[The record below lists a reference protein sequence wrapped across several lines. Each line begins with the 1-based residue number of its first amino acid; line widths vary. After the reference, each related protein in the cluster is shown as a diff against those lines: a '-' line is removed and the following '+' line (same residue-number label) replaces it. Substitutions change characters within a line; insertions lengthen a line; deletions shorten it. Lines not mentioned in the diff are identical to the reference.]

1 MRTVSVSHEAAVA
14 EFDKAAMDI
23 ENHRLSLHCLTS
35 PACQLARNLASESG
49 HDIPSMSATERMVSA
64 EDYIEAALS
73 KATRRAYAGDVH
85 HFLSR
90 GGSIPATPEQIMAYL
105 ADAAQSLAVATI
117 ERRLI
122 AIHKAHTD
130 QALPSPVMHP
140 LVKKTMQG
148 IRRTVGTRQR
158 QVRAVVKDDLLAM
171 LVMVDQQKPLK
182 AARDRALLLFGFAGA
197 FRRSELVSLR
207 CEDLTDHANGIEVLL
222 RHSKTDQEKAGRTV
236 FIPYAHGSRCPVKAL
251 RDWQNLT
258 GISSGWLFRSVNRH
272 DQVSNTPLTPQ
283 SVALVVKAAVARM
296 GGDPSVVAGHSL
308 RAGYVTTAVI
318 SGHQPHQIKEQ
329 TGHRSDA
336 TLARYIRPV
345 VRRKIPSLL

>member
-1 MRTVSVSHEAAVA
+1 MQAKSGPQEQATV
-14 EFDKAAMDI
+14 
-23 ENHRLSLHCLTS
+23 
-35 PACQLARNLASESG
+35 
-49 HDIPSMSATERMVSA
+49 
-64 EDYIEAALS
+64 EDYLEAALS
-73 KATRRAYAGDVH
+73 KATRKAYASDVQ
-85 HFLSR
+85 HFLSH
-90 GGSIPATPEQIMAYL
+90 GGSIPATPEQVMEYL
-105 ADAAQSLAVATI
+105 AEAAQRLSVATI

-122 AIHKAHTD
+122 ALHKAHTD
-130 QALPSPVMHP
+130 QALQSPVMHP

-171 LVMVDQQKPLK
+171 LVMVDQQKPMK
-182 AARDRALLLFGFAGA
+182 AARDRALLLLGFAGA

-207 CEDLTDHANGIEVLL
+207 CEDVTEHTSGVEILL

-251 RDWQNLT
+251 RDWQSLT
-258 GISSGWLFRSVNRH
+258 GITSGWLFRAVNRH
-272 DQVSNTPLTPQ
+272 DQVSDTPLTAQ

-308 RAGYVTTAVI
+308 RAGYVTTAVM

-345 VRRKIPSLL
+345 AKRKIPSLL